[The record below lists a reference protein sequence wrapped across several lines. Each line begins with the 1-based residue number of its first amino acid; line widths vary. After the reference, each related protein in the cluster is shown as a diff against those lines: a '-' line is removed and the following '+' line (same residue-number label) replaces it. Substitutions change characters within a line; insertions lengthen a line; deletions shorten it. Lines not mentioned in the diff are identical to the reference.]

1 MMKYFSQKPTVS
13 RSCSIFLHNSC
24 LDKNVTQKRRSGGS
38 APQPFPLALTLLK
51 LSGRTSTYAFPPQTP
66 INAPVCQSTLKSRQ
80 CLNICA
86 PSHVA
91 PGVREKKIVLVNVKV
106 YAVAFYVGDRGIHKL
121 GPWRR
126 ESAEQLKKD
135 ENFYK
140 LLSDGEELHH
150 YTYDCSCLLL

>member
-1 MMKYFSQKPTVS
+1 MKYFSQNPTVS

-51 LSGRTSTYAFPPQTP
+51 LSGRTTTYALPPQP
-66 INAPVCQSTLKSRQ
+66 LAPTYAPLCHKSRQ
-80 CLNICA
+80 CLIICA

-91 PGVREKKIVLVNVKV
+91 AGVREKKIVLVNVKV

-140 LLSDGEELHH
+140 LLADGGELILTNNCVCFFEEA
-150 YTYDCSCLLL
+150 T